1 MTDTESTD
9 PRDPTEPTGATGPA
23 DLTAHSE
30 LKDASTAQ
38 PSTAHPSTAQPNAAQ
53 PNAAQPGRKLHLPS
67 TRREHTREETDRKIA
82 LATMQIAVS
91 EGVKAVTIEEVSR
104 RSGVAKT
111 TIYRRYRN
119 SEELLENLSFFKTL
133 PAPDLTVL
141 KPSKENLALLIK
153 SAVAYFDQSVG
164 VRSVGMILCSDSDFF
179 RQVFDHVVVP
189 IRDRA
194 TEFFDNGKRAGVF
207 RQNANVNFILDQV
220 IGGMVANAAVHGSVE
235 ESWNR
240 QIVDFLWTSI
250 AVK

>member
-1 MTDTESTD
+1 MTNMTDIESTD
-9 PRDPTEPTGATGPA
+9 PRELAEPKDHKGPIDLTDPA
-23 DLTAHSE
+23 DPR
-30 LKDASTAQ
+30 D
-38 PSTAHPSTAQPNAAQ
+38 PSTTHSSATRPV
-53 PNAAQPGRKLHLPS
+53 RKIHLPS
-67 TRREHTREETDRKIA
+67 SRREHTREETDRKIA

-189 IRDRA
+189 IRDRV
-194 TEFFDNGKRAGVF
+194 TEFFNNGKQAGVF
-207 RQNANVNFILDQV
+207 RQNANVNFVLDQV
-220 IGGMVANAAVHGSVE
+220 IGGMVANAAVHGTVE

-240 QIVDFLWTSI
+240 QIVDFLWASI